1 MLTPNK
7 RIRMKFDMRVL
18 GICFLLIMTGTTGCL
33 EDEPEKEE
41 PVEDPSL
48 PEGTFITGSDGLAI
62 EGESLAMDFVFSNV
76 GEQGAEPSIGVTS
89 SGCIF
94 FIAFEKPMR
103 SCDHGQTWT
112 NTRDITQAPF
122 TNDPYGWVDPITDR
136 VFNIHMMGL
145 QTTWVGWSDND
156 GETWAG
162 NPHDSGTTP
171 LNDHIKLGSGP
182 WTGEGPYGSIGGIS
196 SNIYETAVYFC
207 YNKLAGIFCFTS
219 FDGGATFEAGGQI
232 VGLATTNGGLHGAI
246 TTAPDGTVYLPP
258 RVQTPTIILSKDNGF
273 SWEERYMGE
282 DVGTPSIRKNG
293 EVATDTDS
301 NAYNIWVGND
311 QGVYMSR
318 SIDSGNTWDQ
328 TSIRISPIEVI
339 SATFPHTSAGDP
351 GRIAITYLGSEN
363 ADALGLPDIDG
374 EPWDGNA
381 HYATTNVSH
390 YLYVTYSLNAL
401 DENPI
406 FHTQKV
412 SPDPVQVGSICLNSG
427 DCRSNEGG
435 SNRNLL
441 DFNDLHIDLEGRVY
455 IAFADGCTGTCAS
468 GNDTTASNSRDR
480 LGSVYYL
487 GNGPSLYESVGNL
500 TEFNQSPEDSEV
512 SIPRY
517 ILPISFAT
525 FVVVPSL
532 KGFRKRPLL

>member
-1 MLTPNK
+1 MMLTPNK
-7 RIRMKFDMRVL
+7 QIRMKFDMRVL

-500 TEFNQSPEDSEV
+500 TEFYPTIENLDTTKTNSLFPLFMAMFIVPKTKRFLSE
-512 SIPRY
+512 
-517 ILPISFAT
+517 
-525 FVVVPSL
+525 
-532 KGFRKRPLL
+532 RP

>member
-1 MLTPNK
+1 MVTTNTV
-7 RIRMKFDMRVL
+7 IRMKFDMRIL
-18 GICFLLIMTGTTGCL
+18 CICLMLTMTSVSGCL
-33 EDEPEKEE
+33 DDEPEVEIPIEE
-41 PVEDPSL
+41 PTL
-48 PEGTFITGSDGLAI
+48 PEGVFVTGSNGTALDVEPLD
-62 EGESLAMDFVFSNV
+62 MDFVFSNV

-103 SCDHGQTWT
+103 SCDHGQTWV

-156 GETWAG
+156 GESWAG

-182 WTGEGPYGSIGGIS
+182 WTDEGYGALGSLS
-196 SNIYETAVYFC
+196 SNLYETAVYFC
-207 YNKLAGIFCFTS
+207 YNKIAGIFCFTS

-232 VGLATTNGGLHGAI
+232 VGLATSNGGLHGAI

-258 RVQTPTIILSKDNGF
+258 RVATPTIIFSKDNGY

-293 EVATDTDS
+293 EVATDTES
-301 NAYNIWVGND
+301 NAYNIWVGGD
-311 QGVYMSR
+311 QGVYMST
-318 SIDSGNTWDQ
+318 SVDSGNTWNQ
-328 TSIRISPIEVI
+328 KSIRVSPIEVI

-351 GRIAITYLGSEN
+351 GRIAITYLGSED
-363 ADALGLPDIDG
+363 ADELGQPDIDDQ
-374 EPWDGNA
+374 PWDGNA

-401 DENPI
+401 DENPV

-468 GNDTTASNSRDR
+468 GNESTSSNSRDR
-480 LGSVYYL
+480 LGSMYYL

-500 TEFNQSPEDSEV
+500 TEFYPSIEDDEEENAAPLL
-512 SIPRY
+512 SIP
-517 ILPISFAT
+517 FVAM
-525 FVVVPSL
+525 FVVP
-532 KGFRKRPLL
+532 KAKRFLSKKL

>member
-1 MLTPNK
+1 MVTTNTA
-7 RIRMKFDMRVL
+7 IRMKFDMRVL
-18 GICFLLIMTGTTGCL
+18 CICLMLTMTSISGCL
-33 EDEPEKEE
+33 EDEPKVEIPIEE
-41 PVEDPSL
+41 PSL
-48 PEGTFITGSDGLAI
+48 PEGVFVTGSNGTALDVEPLD
-62 EGESLAMDFVFSNV
+62 MDFVFSNV

-103 SCDHGQTWT
+103 SCDYGQTWV

-156 GETWAG
+156 GESWAG

-182 WTGEGPYGSIGGIS
+182 WTDEGYGAVGSLS
-196 SNIYETAVYFC
+196 SNLYETAVYFC
-207 YNKLAGIFCFTS
+207 YNKIAGIFCFTS

-232 VGLATTNGGLHGAI
+232 VGLATSNGGLHGAI

-258 RVQTPTIILSKDNGF
+258 RVATPTIIFSKDNGY

-293 EVATDTDS
+293 EVATDTES
-301 NAYNIWVGND
+301 NAYNIWVGGD
-311 QGVYMSR
+311 QGVYMST
-318 SIDSGNTWDQ
+318 SVDSGNTWNQ
-328 TSIRISPIEVI
+328 ESIRVSPIEVI

-351 GRIAITYLGSEN
+351 GRIAITYLGSED
-363 ADALGLPDIDG
+363 ADELGQPDIDDQ
-374 EPWDGNA
+374 PWDGNA

-401 DENPI
+401 DENPV

-468 GNDTTASNSRDR
+468 GNESTSSNSRDR
-480 LGSVYYL
+480 LGSMYYL

-500 TEFNQSPEDSEV
+500 TEFYPSIEEDDDENATPLL
-512 SIPRY
+512 SIP
-517 ILPISFAT
+517 FVAM
-525 FVVVPSL
+525 FVVP
-532 KGFRKRPLL
+532 KAKRFLSKKL